1 MFTNATAAVNDQ
13 RCSQRMSGLHRLNWM
28 PRGHMISG
36 WYACGAEQ
44 FPRRHVCYVTWIA
57 KLWNLQSGIASCRKS
72 RQSAP
77 LRWCSQTWFVSTA
90 GMAWK
95 RCLEKCQELLVGCAW
110 LTNERRCSRSW
121 RRVPT
126 LGHCFWGATGMPIK
140 GVWCSVSG
148 IFDAQICSATP
159 PCTYRALLICQLV
172 AVHGTRSYKLSP
184 FLWWEQPHT
193 PLFRPSSPLP
203 HCVHQIV
210 SSSPS
215 FCALA
220 SHYLWQNQPKL
231 IARVSRSGW
240 DWHLLRA
247 SCVSRF
253 LVLFQINFELLGD
266 ESASIIYPHDI
277 HMISTWYPHSTSIV
291 LSCSIFHLFSSVLHI
306 PFSGRRWSWRLLRA
320 SQSTPVG

>member
-1 MFTNATAAVNDQ
+1 MRGDVLAAEDVSPLWDTVSEEQ
-13 RCSQRMSGLHRLNWM
+13 R
-28 PRGHMISG
+28 
-36 WYACGAEQ
+36 AC
-44 FPRRHVCYVTWIA
+44 
-57 KLWNLQSGIASCRKS
+57 
-72 RQSAP
+72 
-77 LRWCSQTWFVSTA
+77 
-90 GMAWK
+90 
-95 RCLEKCQELLVGCAW
+95 
-110 LTNERRCSRSW
+110 RS
-121 RRVPT
+121 
-126 LGHCFWGATGMPIK
+126 K
-140 GVWCSVSG
+140 VSG
-148 IFDAQICSATP
+148 AQFQAFFDAQICSATP

-277 HMISTWYPHSTSIV
+277 RIPHLSFYHV
-291 LSCSIFHLFSSVLHI
+291 LSFICSHLFSTFHSAVAGGAGGCWGHHRALQ
-306 PFSGRRWSWRLLRA
+306 SG
-320 SQSTPVG
+320 STERCPGKEGKELPYD